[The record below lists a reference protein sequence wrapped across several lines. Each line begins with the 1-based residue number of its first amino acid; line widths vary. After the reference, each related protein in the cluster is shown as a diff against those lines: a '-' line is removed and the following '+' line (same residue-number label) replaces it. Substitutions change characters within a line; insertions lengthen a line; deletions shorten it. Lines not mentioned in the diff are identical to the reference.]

1 MYLMHFLGRHK
12 VQKVTFFFS
21 FGHESLFLAL
31 KEQNYSVN
39 KYSSYSKVQ
48 LIMLD

>member
-1 MYLMHFLGRHK
+1 MLLCYSDKNGNLRK
-12 VQKVTFFFS
+12 EN
-21 FGHESLFLAL
+21 GHESLFLAL